1 MLPLFYSSIMQLNMI
16 ERIITTHVE
25 ISQNTTPME
34 PFHEV
39 LLSAAREAA
48 HKAYAPYSRFRVG
61 AAAALANG
69 EIVTGSNQ
77 ENASY
82 PCGLC
87 AERVTLFAANAHYPG
102 TRVTH
107 LLIYAETDEGPLRTP
122 ITPCGAC
129 RQVII
134 EKENVQKAPINIL
147 LAGVDTIY
155 NIASAAQLVPLSFIP
170 ESLDNK

>member
-1 MLPLFYSSIMQLNMI
+1 MI
-16 ERIITTHVE
+16 ERLITTHVE

-134 EKENVQKAPINIL
+134 EKENIQKAPINIL

-170 ESLDNK
+170 ESLGNK